1 MRFEALN
8 DFGWQACFSFWVEGF
23 RVLMEFPIPEALQS
37 VKDLKNTAMGGI
49 MGLHQS
55 NPDEGFMRA
64 AMATSVT
71 EICTLWM
78 CFCHGACIGHF
89 FFHSWVTGAV
99 MSRWENAIKPQK
111 LWELSAD
118 SGIPEVLSAH
128 HLSSH
133 WRDAPPWATW
143 LVCFIQHLSKHE
155 WFQQVALRCGH
166 ASGICPCPQQ
176 VPEPSVGLLAKW
188 VCLSKIQVLKHWV
201 KGHRCFFFSP
211 FFHWRTDQDFQ
222 QERSGLGFQC
232 CESFSRKPWRFL
244 SLRSHLFHDK
254 NWCYWRW
261 INFGVPPPCSRWVV
275 PMTTCSTDTKR
286 HSARTISTSQ
296 ISNVLSHSWSCRMQ
310 KCF

>member
-8 DFGWQACFSFWVEGF
+8 DLGWQVCFSFWVEGF

-89 FFHSWVTGAV
+89 FFHSWATGAV
-99 MSRWENAIKPQK
+99 ISRWENAIKPQK
-111 LWELSAD
+111 LWELPAD

-176 VPEPSVGLLAKW
+176 VPEPSVGLLAN
-188 VCLSKIQVLKHWV
+188 
-201 KGHRCFFFSP
+201 KGQRCFFSP
-211 FFHWRTDQDFQ
+211 LSFIDERTK
-222 QERSGLGFQC
+222 R
-232 CESFSRKPWRFL
+232 FSRSDQALVFSAVRFFL
-244 SLRSHLFHDK
+244 ANPGDSYHCGLIFS
-254 NWCYWRW
+254 
-261 INFGVPPPCSRWVV
+261 
-275 PMTTCSTDTKR
+275 MTKIDV
-286 HSARTISTSQ
+286 IGDGSTSECLLPVAGGLYRWLPAVQ
-296 ISNVLSHSWSCRMQ
+296 IPNVTQREPSRRRRFPMC
-310 KCF
+310 